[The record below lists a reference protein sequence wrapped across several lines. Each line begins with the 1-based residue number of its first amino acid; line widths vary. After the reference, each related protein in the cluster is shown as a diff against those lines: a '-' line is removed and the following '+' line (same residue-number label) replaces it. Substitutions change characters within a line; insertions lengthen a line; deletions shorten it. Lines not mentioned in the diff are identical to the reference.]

1 MKRRLLLALPL
12 AALPLASCKD
22 MTRGIRLADAAA
34 DDFHQRF
41 NERKFKEIYA
51 AAHADLKA
59 ATTEAEFVK
68 LLEAVHRKLGK
79 HTGNSSSGW
88 RINSHNLKTTVALT
102 QDAVFEQ
109 GKGTEVF
116 TFVISGESCVL
127 QDYDIESK
135 DMMLK

>member
-1 MKRRLLLALPL
+1 MVAVNHLLGRYALL
-12 AALPLASCKD
+12 HGTDGDGYAVFV
-22 MTRGIRLADAAA
+22 AAA
-34 DDFHQRF
+34 DEFHQRF
-41 NERKFKEIYA
+41 NEQKFKELYA
-51 AAHADLKA
+51 AGHADLKA
-59 ATTEAEFVK
+59 ATTEADFVK
-68 LLEAVHRKLGK
+68 LLEAVHRKLGR

-116 TFVISGESCVL
+116 TFVISGESCLL
-127 QDYDIESK
+127 QGYDIESK